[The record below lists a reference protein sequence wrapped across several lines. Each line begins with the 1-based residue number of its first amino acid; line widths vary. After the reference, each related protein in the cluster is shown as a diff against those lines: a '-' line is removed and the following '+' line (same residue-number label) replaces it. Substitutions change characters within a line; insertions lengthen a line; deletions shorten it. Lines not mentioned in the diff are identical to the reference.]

1 MVNLANNDRHS
12 ESSFM
17 DFWKVEKAIQYKFY
31 FLSLDVWFE
40 ITDSK
45 ECKWIMAT
53 SIHQIHVKNRIGVLA
68 LCINCYYFCFRGKGV
83 VLSADIIHNV

>member
-40 ITDSK
+40 IQTL
-45 ECKWIMAT
+45 
-53 SIHQIHVKNRIGVLA
+53 KNVSG
-68 LCINCYYFCFRGKGV
+68 
-83 VLSADIIHNV
+83 